1 MVLFFNLGK
10 YMLTMATVSETDQ
23 RHSKISEERLKIN
36 KFKNESMYRKKQNLF
51 SLKKHSE
58 VTVLFLPSIFCVV

>member
-1 MVLFFNLGK
+1 
-10 YMLTMATVSETDQ
+10 MLTMATVSETDQ

-36 KFKNESMYRKKQNLF
+36 KFKNQSMYRKKQTFF

-58 VTVLFLPSIFCVV
+58 VTVPFLPCY